1 MLAVISNK
9 NFRNL
14 WLAQITSQ
22 IAINMMAF
30 ILAIRVYQE
39 TFSNTY
45 VSLTILSIGLPALIF
60 GLPAGV
66 VADYFDKKRILF
78 LTNLLRALLVLGF
91 FFSTKSLLW
100 IYLLAF
106 FASFLTQFFVPC
118 EAPLIAKLVKPPKLL
133 LTANSLFS
141 FSFYSSMAF
150 GFLLSGPALR
160 FFGPKNVFLLISF
173 LLFLAAFFILE
184 LPSEH
189 KKAVIPW
196 INFWGKVKKLLG
208 SISSGVKFILNKKAV
223 FEALFLL
230 LLVQAT
236 VVLFSSLLPGFAD
249 EVLGIKLESA
259 SLFLLGP
266 AILGIILGSFSLSV
280 LGKRLKRERLVNL
293 ALIFSGGFLLFLSL
307 SSLYL
312 AMILLFFLGIAQAQ
326 VIIPANTTLQEK
338 SRAELRGRVYGVL
351 TSLVGGLSILPAVLG
366 GIIADTFGV
375 GRTIFALGALILLYG
390 VYRMKKR

>member
-45 VSLTILSIGLPALIF
+45 VSLTVLSIGLPALIF

-91 FFSTKSLLW
+91 FFSTKSLAW

-141 FSFYSSMAF
+141 LSFYSSMAL
-150 GFLLSGPALR
+150 GFLLSGPALSL
-160 FFGPKNVFLLISF
+160 FGTRDVFLFVSF
-173 LLFLAAFFILE
+173 LLFLASIFVFK

-196 INFWGKVKKLLG
+196 INFGGKIKKLLG
-208 SISSGVKFILNKKAV
+208 SIFTAFKFILNKKAV
-223 FEALFLL
+223 SGALFLL

-236 VVLFSSLLPGFAD
+236 VALFSSLLPGFAD
-249 EVLGIKLESA
+249 EVLKIKLENA

-280 LGKRLKRERLVNL
+280 LGKRLKRERLVSL
-293 ALIFSGGFLLFLSL
+293 ALIFSGGFLLFLS
-307 SSLYL
+307 SASLYL